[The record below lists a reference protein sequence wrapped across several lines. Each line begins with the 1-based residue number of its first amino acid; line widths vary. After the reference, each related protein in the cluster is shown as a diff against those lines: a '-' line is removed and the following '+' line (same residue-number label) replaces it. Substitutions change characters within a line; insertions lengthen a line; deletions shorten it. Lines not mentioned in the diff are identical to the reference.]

1 MGILSLQLAAG
12 ELVEKIQRHLNID
25 LNCPKRKQ
33 ISLPS
38 IHFPRRSVSFREGIF
53 NLYLSHIIHIP
64 VTALF

>member
-33 ISLPS
+33 I
-38 IHFPRRSVSFREGIF
+38 RSSKHPFSE
-53 NLYLSHIIHIP
+53 
-64 VTALF
+64 AKC